1 MIDTAETLQ
10 EIAEKD
16 ASDIFVIAGHP
27 LTYKAYGVIKKLN
40 EIRLLEDDTRDFVES
55 VYRLA
60 DNRSTERLL
69 RHGDDDFSFTLEGVS
84 RFRVNAYRQQGA
96 LSAVIRIIRFEVPDP
111 NTLGIPEDV
120 MALANQKRG
129 LVLISGPAGSGKSTT
144 LACLIDKINSEQIKH
159 IITIEDPI
167 EFLHPHKMSLVSQR
181 EIITD
186 TDSYETALLS
196 ALRQSPDV
204 IQIGAMDD
212 PDIIRLALTAAE
224 SGRLVFAPM
233 HTEGIIQTIMRLIG
247 SFPADRRSQACS
259 RIANSLTAVVSQT
272 LYLGSADESPVSRF
286 DTMLVTD
293 EIRRMIREDRIA
305 DIAAAHAVVS
315 A

>member
-1 MIDTAETLQ
+1 MINTAETLQ
-10 EIAEKD
+10 EIAAKN

-27 LTYKAYGVIKKLN
+27 LTYKASGTIKKLN
-40 EIRLLEDDTRDFVES
+40 EIQFLEDDTREFVES
-55 VYRLA
+55 IYRLA

-111 NTLGIPEDV
+111 DTLGIPEEV
-120 MALANQKRG
+120 MALADQKRG
-129 LVLISGPAGSGKSTT
+129 LILIAGPAASGKSTT
-144 LACLIDKINSEQIKH
+144 LACLIDKINSEQVKH

-181 EIITD
+181 EIMTD
-186 TDSYETALLS
+186 TDSFESAMLS

-204 IQIGAMDD
+204 ILLGAMDD
-212 PDIIRLALTAAE
+212 PDVIRLALTAAE

-247 SFPADRRSQACS
+247 SFPADRRQTACS

-272 LYLGSADESPVSRF
+272 LYLGSADERPVSRF

-305 DIAAAHAVVS
+305 DIAAAHTVVS

>member
-1 MIDTAETLQ
+1 MINTAETLQ
-10 EIAEKD
+10 EIAAKN

-27 LTYKAYGVIKKLN
+27 LTYKASGTIKKLN
-40 EIRLLEDDTRDFVES
+40 EIQFLEDDTREFVES
-55 VYRLA
+55 IYRLA

-111 NTLGIPEDV
+111 DTLGIPEEV
-120 MALANQKRG
+120 MALADQKRG
-129 LVLISGPAGSGKSTT
+129 LILIAGPAASGKSTT
-144 LACLIDKINSEQIKH
+144 LACLIDKINSEQVKH

-181 EIITD
+181 EIMTD
-186 TDSYETALLS
+186 TDSFESAMLS

-204 IQIGAMDD
+204 ILLGAMDD
-212 PDIIRLALTAAE
+212 PDVIRLALTAAE

-247 SFPADRRSQACS
+247 SFPADRRQTACS

-272 LYLGSADESPVSRF
+272 LYLGSADERPVSRF

>member
-1 MIDTAETLQ
+1 MIDTRETLQ

-40 EIRLLEDDTRDFVES
+40 EIRLSEDDTRDFVES
-55 VYRLA
+55 IYRLA
-60 DNRSTERLL
+60 ENRPTERLI

-111 NTLGIPEDV
+111 ETLGIPEEV
-120 MALANQKRG
+120 MALADQRRG
-129 LVLISGPAGSGKSTT
+129 LILIAGPAASGKSTT
-144 LACLIDKINSEQIKH
+144 LACLIDKINSEQVKH

-181 EIITD
+181 EIMTD
-186 TDSYETALLS
+186 TDSYETALLA

-212 PDIIRLALTAAE
+212 PDVIRLALTAAE
-224 SGRLVFAPM
+224 SGRLIFAPM
-233 HTEGIIQTIMRLIG
+233 HTEGIVQTIMRLIG
-247 SFPADRRSQACS
+247 SFPADRRTQACS

-272 LYLGSADESPVSRF
+272 LHSGSAEESPASRF

>member
-10 EIAEKD
+10 EIAEKN

-27 LTYKAYGVIKKLN
+27 LTYKAYGAIKKLN
-40 EIRLLEDDTRDFVES
+40 EILLMEDDTRAFVES
-55 VYRLA
+55 IYRLA
-60 DNRSTERLL
+60 ENRSTERLL

-96 LSAVIRIIRFEVPDP
+96 LSAVIRIIRFEVPNPD
-111 NTLGIPEDV
+111 TLGIPEDV
-120 MALANQKRG
+120 MALADQKRG
-129 LVLISGPAGSGKSTT
+129 LILIAGPAASGKSTT

-181 EIITD
+181 EIVTD
-186 TDSYETALLS
+186 TDSFETGMLS

-204 IQIGAMDD
+204 ILLGAMDD
-212 PDIIRLALTAAE
+212 PDVIRLALTAAE

-233 HTEGIIQTIMRLIG
+233 HTEGIVQTIMRLIG
-247 SFPADRRSQACS
+247 SFPADRRAQACS

-272 LYLGSADESPVSRF
+272 LRLGSAGESPVSSF
-286 DTMLVTD
+286 DILLVTD
-293 EIRRMIREDRIA
+293 EIRGMIREDRIA
-305 DIAAAHAVVS
+305 DIATAHAVVS